1 MEATD
6 VRDLADRRPVPA
18 VVARPAAGSRA
29 ARAARVLLFAGVALY
44 AVLPMVAVL
53 LYSVAS
59 RWTAHILPDGY
70 TLDWWTSTFADSRVR
85 DAFVT
90 SFVLATLTAVL
101 DVALVVPAAYWARVR
116 NPRIRTLIEPAA
128 AIPFSLPY
136 LVIGFGILQFSG
148 IVVPSLQGTFALLV
162 VGYVAIAFPF
172 VYWAVDGALAAA
184 GIERLS
190 EAAETCGATPIQII
204 WRVVLPNVRAGV
216 VSGGLLAFAAILGE
230 FAMVQVM
237 ASGVNTI
244 PVWAAESI
252 RSYSGDPGA
261 FNRLAVVTF
270 VLFVL
275 LFAISAAVVYWN
287 RGQTVRIL
295 PGAGS
300 VERRGQ
306 P

>member
-1 MEATD
+1 MTTDIASLAPPSSATP
-6 VRDLADRRPVPA
+6 LRRL
-18 VVARPAAGSRA
+18 VARSRVAAAGRI
-29 ARAARVLLFAGVALY
+29 VFFAGVALY
-44 AVLPMVAVL
+44 AILPMIAVL
-53 LYSVAS
+53 LYSIAS

-70 TLDWWTSTFADSRVR
+70 TLDWWTSTFGDGRVR

-90 SFVLATLTAVL
+90 SFALAMLTAVV
-101 DVALVVPAAYWARVR
+101 DVALVVPAAYWSRVR
-116 NPRIRTLIEPAA
+116 NPRIRSLVEPAA

-136 LVIGFGILQFSG
+136 LVIGFGMLQFSG
-148 IVVPSLQGTFALLV
+148 IVMPSLQGTFAMLLL
-162 VGYVAIAFPF
+162 GYVAIAFPF

-190 EAAETCGATPIQII
+190 EAAETCGATPVQIV
-204 WRVVLPNVRAGV
+204 WRVVLPNVRGGV

-270 VLFVL
+270 VLFVV

-295 PGAGS
+295 PGAGA
-300 VERRGQ
+300 VEHREK